1 MVKKGKLKIILLI
14 LPGVILIGVL
24 SWIYLY
30 YPLVFVEVTPGT
42 DIVEEELTISASPQI
57 TGIDSENRILPLRK
71 FEVTLTDEDVVR
83 TTGKNYIGKTRAEGK
98 VRFVNNR
105 EEKVTVSAGTRVE
118 NMDGVIFE
126 TVEDVV
132 VPGVE
137 VDYLMDVA
145 VGEKAGQNEAGI
157 RAVQEGSQGN
167 VSTGTIR
174 SMQEDIS
181 GIDVV
186 NPEPTG
192 GGEDK
197 EVLTVSEYDVER
209 LTEQLEQKVKSGLLT
224 RIYRQLGGNHRVIEK
239 DIDYSEVDLN
249 FDLEVG
255 ERGEEV
261 GGTATLVASGYLLP
275 IEGLNSFTYNI
286 LRENMGEDNML
297 VGREFSVQE
306 IRLAEKENGLYNVI
320 MNVGVPV
327 CEKVETGEIAR
338 ALAGYDLE
346 KAHDYLEKRED
357 IKDFA
362 IDSEN
367 SVLPGF
373 SFAIRVS
380 LLEPEDREVFQIY
393 Q

>member
-1 MVKKGKLKIILLI
+1 MVKKGKLKIILFI

-145 VGEKAGQNEAGI
+145 VGEKAGQNEVGI
-157 RAVQEGSQGN
+157 RAVEEGSQGN